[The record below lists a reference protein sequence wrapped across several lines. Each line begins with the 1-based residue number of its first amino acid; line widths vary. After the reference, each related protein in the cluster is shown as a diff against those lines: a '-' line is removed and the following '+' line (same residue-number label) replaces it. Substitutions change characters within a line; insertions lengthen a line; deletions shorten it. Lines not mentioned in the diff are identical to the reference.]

1 MRSSSIRKDLKE
13 LRLSTVAGAWVF
25 YFLTALL
32 PTAFLLISAFAVFGV
47 DLAEALKESL
57 PREFKDTFETVIK
70 TAGSVSDG
78 VTVFFVLS
86 ILFSGSAFLHQ
97 TCKDG
102 EYIYGTAKKEKN
114 GFLRRIW
121 AMLAFALLF
130 ALFLTMACVFAFERL
145 ILSVLFK
152 TAGRATLTV
161 IAFSVIIIFC
171 FFLSVLLNKFVSPV
185 KIDFISA
192 GTGSIVSVAVMVVG
206 TIGFTLY
213 LRFFARFN
221 AFYGSLATLVMF
233 LLWIYVL
240 MLGLVLGV
248 AVSKK
253 VYFGNSYLTCRK
265 QSLII

>member
-1 MRSSSIRKDLKE
+1 MRSSFIYKDLKE

-47 DLAEALKESL
+47 DLAVSLTESL
-57 PREFKDTFETVIK
+57 PREFKETGEAVIK
-70 TAGSVSDG
+70 TAGNVSGG

-102 EYIYGTAKKEKN
+102 EYIYGVKKKEKN
-114 GFLRRIW
+114 GFLRRLW

-130 ALFLTMACVFAFERL
+130 AAFLSMAFVFAFERL
-145 ILSVLFK
+145 VLSLIFQSV
-152 TAGRATLTV
+152 GRAALIL

-171 FFLSVLLNKFVSPV
+171 FFLGVMLNKFVSPV

-192 GTGSIVSVAVMVVG
+192 GTGNIVSVGVIVLG

-213 LRFFARFN
+213 LRFFSGFN
-221 AFYGSLATLVMF
+221 AFYGTIATAVMF

-253 VYFGNSYLTCRK
+253 TYFHR
-265 QSLII
+265 SLDL